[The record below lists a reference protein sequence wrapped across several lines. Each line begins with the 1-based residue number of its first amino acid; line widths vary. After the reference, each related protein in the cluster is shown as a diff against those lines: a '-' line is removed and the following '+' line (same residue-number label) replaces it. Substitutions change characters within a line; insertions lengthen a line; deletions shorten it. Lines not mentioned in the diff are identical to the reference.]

1 MCNNNQDST
10 SWGSLLAGMI
20 MGAAIG
26 TAVGIL
32 YAPKPGVE
40 LRADINVRLEELK
53 ARMDE
58 IASEVSEQAKTRLSE
73 TREDLTQAIEAGRLA
88 ASERMA
94 SLKKE
99 AHIE

>member
-1 MCNNNQDST
+1 MCNNNHDST
-10 SWGSLLAGMI
+10 SWGSLLAGMVV
-20 MGAAIG
+20 GAAIG
-26 TAVGIL
+26 TAVGLL

-40 LRADINVRLEELK
+40 LRADINARLEELK

-73 TREDLTQAIEAGRLA
+73 TREDLTQAIEAGRQA